1 MYDKQI
7 IELYFPS
14 SLHELVSMLSSCNSS
29 PKLAFEYYCKVNAN
43 HRHENIRLDIL
54 YELLQNEI
62 KLHEK
67 SKYPLKNYLFFFLS
81 RRLQHNLLTF
91 TTDIEKDFT
100 TTFMTFLREQSH
112 QLDEWCV
119 MLVNTLT
126 IDPWIEDDVTIDPWI
141 EDDVTER
148 LAIRLNSLQ
157 SKYFTNQNFT
167 ENTIPT
173 KRIKLESSTQTVG
186 DETLHS
192 SLLLPINTHT
202 KPLTYTK
209 NAQKTC
215 ISTTGKLEPI
225 AHVANDKLIIDVI
238 DDDVITDAI
247 DDGLITDFLEVG
259 PIANVIGDDL
269 ELSMNCD
276 TESVFVQ
283 NNRVAIEN
291 IALRINDKSNNSFE
305 DVLEMVKI
313 TPENDLLKVL
323 KLMKLQSA
331 SCASKL
337 NIFDL
342 IIKNDMLLLNVMFD
356 SIVTKPVMD
365 SNGPLSRDELGFIS
379 NVCKQHPKIATTQF
393 FSSILRSNNFSK
405 SHSDIIKN
413 LTLNE
418 TFPKSIICETL
429 KNLFEDIN
437 LRLNENLLI
446 TLESLLQSKPDLSQ
460 NDIENLLK
468 HLHEHS
474 NTLANSIALVKL
486 IIVIT
491 KTYTFIVNKNIPLVK
506 AILDNNRTFFK
517 KSALKLLC

>member
-1 MYDKQI
+1 MYDKQL

-14 SLHELVSMLSSCNSS
+14 SLHELVFLLASCNYS

-43 HRHENIRLDIL
+43 HRHENIKLDIL
-54 YELLQNEI
+54 YELLQNEVE
-62 KLHEK
+62 LHEK
-67 SKYPLKNYLFFFLS
+67 SPLKNYLFFFLS

-91 TTDIEKDFT
+91 TTDIEKHLT
-100 TTFMTFLREQSH
+100 ATFMTFLRKQSH

-119 MLVNTLT
+119 MLVNTFT
-126 IDPWIEDDVTIDPWI
+126 TDPWI

-148 LAIRLNSLQ
+148 LATTLKSLQ
-157 SKYFTNQNFT
+157 SKYFTNQTLT
-167 ENTIPT
+167 ENTIPS
-173 KRIKLESSTQTVG
+173 KRTKLESSAQTVG
-186 DETLHS
+186 DGTSHS

-209 NAQKTC
+209 NTQKNC
-215 ISTTGKLEPI
+215 ISTKRKLEPI
-225 AHVANDKLIIDVI
+225 AHVADGKLITDVL
-238 DDDVITDAI
+238 DDDVIADAI
-247 DDGLITDFLEVG
+247 DDGLITDFIEVG
-259 PIANVIGDDL
+259 PIVDVIVDDL
-269 ELSMNCD
+269 ELSIDCD
-276 TESVFVQ
+276 TESFFVQ

-291 IALRINDKSNNSFE
+291 IGLRINDKSNNSIE
-305 DVLEMVKI
+305 DDVLEMIKI
-313 TPENDLLKVL
+313 IPENDLSKVL
-323 KLMKLQSA
+323 KLMKFQSA
-331 SCASKL
+331 SYTSKL

-342 IIKNDMLLLNVMFD
+342 IIKNDILLLNVMFD
-356 SIVTKPVMD
+356 IVVTKPVMD
-365 SNGPLSRDELGFIS
+365 SNGPLSRDELDFIY
-379 NVCKQHPKIATTQF
+379 NICKQHPKIATTRF

-418 TFPKSIICETL
+418 NFPKSIICETL
-429 KNLFEDIN
+429 NNLFEGTN

-446 TLESLLQSKPDLSQ
+446 TLESLLQTKPDISQ

-468 HLHEHS
+468 NLHEHS
-474 NTLANSIALVKL
+474 NTFSNSIALVKL

-491 KTYTFIVNKNIPLVK
+491 KTYTSIVNKNIPLVK